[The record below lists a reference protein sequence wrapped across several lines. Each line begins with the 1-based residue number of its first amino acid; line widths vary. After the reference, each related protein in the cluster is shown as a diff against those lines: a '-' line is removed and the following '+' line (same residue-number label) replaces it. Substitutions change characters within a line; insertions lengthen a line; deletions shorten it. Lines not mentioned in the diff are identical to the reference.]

1 MLSSKTA
8 RIKHLEAELVKLN
21 QVIENQQKHNEAMQ
35 AAFKKSCG
43 LYDVSKS
50 GRALTLRFRRDD
62 ETFELEVFAEMGV
75 TAEAIKRQAGLMQ

>member
-1 MLSSKTA
+1 MFANKTA
-8 RIKHLEAELVKLN
+8 RIEHLKAELAKAN
-21 QVIENQQKHNEAMQ
+21 QVIENQQRHNEAMQ

-50 GRALTLRFRRDD
+50 GRVLTLRFRRDD

-75 TAEAIKRQAGLMQ
+75 TAEAIKRQAGLL